1 LPTIKKSKKKPA
13 MMFIKPQNRNS
24 KLKGTRRK
32 QPSFGKKKGI
42 KSGRKL

>member
-1 LPTIKKSKKKPA
+1 
-13 MMFIKPQNRNS
+13 MFIKPPNVNS

-42 KSGRKL
+42 KGRRKL